1 MQAGEQLD
9 AACKKCADYERQQ
22 EQDALRLRSARR
34 EAARLQATVADL
46 KAERA
51 GLRER
56 LAAAETRALL
66 PVPRPPRDRRQS
78 TKDSSVARQLATQAA
93 ELNSAGHEGH
103 AFTLIR
109 QSTAEVLTPAE
120 TAQVVVELR
129 LHPGGDR
136 LADDLIHVYGRDQ
149 EKRDVMAVAMGL
161 HDEGAADDAGAILRA
176 ALRPRAGS
184 TKS

>member
-1 MQAGEQLD
+1 M
-9 AACKKCADYERQQ
+9 
-22 EQDALRLRSARR
+22 RLRSARR
-34 EAARLQATVADL
+34 EAARLQAAVADL
-46 KAERA
+46 KAEQA

-56 LAAAETRALL
+56 LTAAETRALL
-66 PVPRPPRDRRQS
+66 PVPRPPRDRQQS
-78 TKDSSVARQLATQAA
+78 AKDSSAARQVAAQAA
-93 ELNSAGHEGH
+93 ELNSTGHEGH

-149 EKRDVMAVAMGL
+149 EKQDVMAVAVGL
-161 HDEGAADDAGAILRA
+161 HDEGATDDAGAILRA
-176 ALRPRAGS
+176 ALRTRAGS
-184 TKS
+184 AKS